1 MRRVPSKVTKRKV
14 SGESM
19 SMWEGQ
25 RLQCIKMVGRSRKIP
40 QNTLKKAAT
49 VAKMMFSLSST
60 HVLTQWYSGEHLTTH
75 DLILLV
81 RLKPCNPLRSDSD
94 YGPNLTL
101 ALRGIYLLPLPV
113 RMGWKEA
120 LRSGSPS
127 TFSLYDPILLIQVI
141 HPSCI
146 DRRDDRILINPC
158 ATKMLPGPITNRYT
172 TVLWAHKRSRLNLSY
187 RSNNRRLLLSTS
199 DLPVERRWSL
209 CPLSS
214 RSIIRLICIL

>member
-1 MRRVPSKVTKRKV
+1 MHKD
-14 SGESM
+14 G
-19 SMWEGQ
+19 
-25 RLQCIKMVGRSRKIP
+25 RKI
-40 QNTLKKAAT
+40 KKDS
-49 VAKMMFSLSST
+49 AKHIEEGSNC
-60 HVLTQWYSGEHLTTH
+60 GE
-75 DLILLV
+75 DDVLLV
-81 RLKPCNPLRSDSD
+81 FNSCTNAVVFRRTSHYSRSYFIGTVEAMQPLEVRFWLWPE
-94 YGPNLTL
+94 PNVCL
-101 ALRGIYLLPLPV
+101 AWHFLYLLPLPV